1 MEAKAAKKERNPR
14 RGKLGKMGICVACTS
29 LAICRYP
36 KSIQHPVMFCEEFNA
51 SRTNARKKEISVEPV
66 LVTAPVQV
74 TMNRENFSSNYI
86 GLCKRCDKLYACRLT
101 NPAGALGCASFLK
114 KEKRPS
120 DCSVVSQKYH
130 E

>member
-66 LVTAPVQV
+66 PVTAPVQV
-74 TMNRENFSSNYI
+74 TMNRENFSGNYI

-101 NPAGALGCASFLK
+101 KPGGGTWLCEFFEEREAAK
-114 KEKRPS
+114 
-120 DCSVVSQKYH
+120 
-130 E
+130 